1 MVNPSI
7 DEAQSQLARLI
18 ELAQRGEEVVIE
30 RAGTPVA
37 RLVPYKSVAAP
48 RRGGQWRGRVRIAS
62 DFDELPPDI
71 GQAFGVQE

>member
-1 MVNPSI
+1 MVSSSM
-7 DEAQSQLARLI
+7 DEAQSQLPKLI

-37 RLVPYKSVAAP
+37 RLVAYKREAPP
-48 RRGGQWRGRVRIAS
+48 RRGGQWRGRVHIAE

-71 GQAFGVQE
+71 GQAFGVGE

>member
-1 MVNPSI
+1 MVNSSV
-7 DEAQSQLARLI
+7 DEAQSQLPKLI

-37 RLVPYKSVAAP
+37 RLVAYKCQAAP
-48 RRGGQWRGRVRIAS
+48 RRGGQWHGRVHIAE

-71 GQAFGVQE
+71 GHAFGVGE

>member
-1 MVNPSI
+1 MVNPSV
-7 DEAQSQLARLI
+7 DEAQSQLPKLI
-18 ELAQRGEEVVIE
+18 ELAQQGEEVVIE

-37 RLVPYKSVAAP
+37 RLVPYKREAVP
-48 RRGGQWRGRVRIAS
+48 RRGGQWRGRVHIAS